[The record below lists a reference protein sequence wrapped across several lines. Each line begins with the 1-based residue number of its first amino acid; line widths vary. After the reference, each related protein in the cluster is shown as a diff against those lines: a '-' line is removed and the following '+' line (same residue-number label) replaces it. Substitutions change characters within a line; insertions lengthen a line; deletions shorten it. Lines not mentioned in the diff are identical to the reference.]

1 MTSTEF
7 RSVVDRYLADGPATA
22 AVTDPGQAG
31 RPSTPPTGASAL
43 DIAVVGM
50 AGRFPGADGVG
61 QFWDNLAAG
70 RKCVGELPRE
80 ILGEDARGYRWGGV
94 IADRDC
100 FDPEFFGIDP
110 READSMNLHQ
120 RLLLQEAWHALEDA
134 GIDPYSLSGSDTGM
148 FVGAEPA
155 GYLHESF
162 TGASDALV
170 AARLSYILDWHGPAL
185 VVNTACSSS
194 IVAIHLACQSLL
206 IGECGVA
213 LAAGT
218 NVGLGPGPLGLLADM
233 GVLSPSGECR
243 TFDNS
248 ANGTV
253 FAEGV
258 AVLVLKRLAD
268 AEAAGDDIR
277 GIIRATGVNHD
288 GASNGLTAPNGL
300 AQEKLIDAVYRRYG
314 IDASRI
320 GYVEAH
326 GTGTTL
332 GDPVEAG
339 ALVRA
344 LGRHR
349 PNPAGCVL
357 GSAKAHIGHTG
368 AAAGAIGLVKVL
380 LSMRN
385 ERFTGMP
392 TFRTLNPMIKLDG
405 SGITIDAVGRPWAAT
420 PGAPRLAAVNSMG
433 HSGTNAHLVV
443 EEYLPR
449 PRTAVPVSGP
459 VAVPLSARDRERLG
473 VLAGELADHLDRV
486 SSAQADTGQ
495 DVVRRLVADLLGI
508 APTDIDGHRDLE
520 SHGAE
525 PHQLARLAILLTG
538 QTGQEVTVDTLYE
551 APSVDGLV
559 ASLAP
564 AAPAGGQQ
572 PGREPPTLADVALT
586 LQRGRAALDERAV
599 VVAGSMPEL
608 VAALRALAAG
618 RATPDTVTG
627 RARAGEPRAAGG
639 SLRDAA
645 GAWCRGAEVDWPS
658 SGGRRVS
665 LPGYPFA
672 RNRHGR
678 DRLAPR
684 RSAPAVSAPAPAPV
698 PAVAAAPAR
707 VAEPPRVV
715 PPPVP
720 EPPRVAPPPVPTEPP
735 ASAGPGGLSE
745 EVAAWLAGVIASEVG
760 IDPAAIDRWE
770 RFDAFGVD
778 SVVRTRVNHHL
789 ADRFPS
795 ASRTLLF
802 EFTTIDEVADLLVT
816 DFPADCRSA
825 LRASD
830 PAPAAPAS
838 AASTPVTPVAAAP
851 SPVAVASAGGG
862 GDVVGWL
869 SGVVADEAGIDPAG
883 VDAWQSWDAFG
894 IDSVVR
900 TRVNHR
906 IAEAFPDASRTLLFE
921 FGTVAEVAQSLAAD
935 FPDESGVLAAA
946 PAAASVTAV
955 AAVPSPV
962 AVASAGGGGDVV
974 GWLSGV
980 VADEAGI
987 DPAGVDAWQSWD
999 AFGIDSVVRTR
1010 VNHRIAEAFP
1020 DASRT
1025 LLFEFGTVAEVAQS
1039 LAADFPEESRVLSAP
1054 AVGAL
1059 DGTAHHAAPMPD
1071 WPVAPTWMAPFPA
1084 REVGFSASR
1093 VLLDPDAD
1101 PDDTELVRELQAELL
1116 DVLLCGEDLDRVGG
1130 LIDLHG
1136 VQGAAGMRLAARHR
1150 GLRVHVRAADPA
1162 HAEAAVR
1169 AGKEHG
1175 LDARVTVAY
1184 SDAVPV
1190 DSPHEVALGIE
1201 GSHLVADK
1209 AGYLAGIATALPEGG
1224 RLLLA
1229 EFLAVGAEVA
1239 DQRIGVWMPSRERWA
1254 DLLADG
1260 GFVLDEA
1267 VDASARV
1274 GHFLADF
1281 DVDQNT
1287 AALDPVDRGRW
1298 RFRADLAVP
1307 LERGTAA
1314 YLVLRLRKDTS
1325 TDPAVRRAGN
1335 RARIAAATAYAE
1347 AVTRR

>member
-7 RSVVDRYLADGPATA
+7 RSVVDRYLTGGPA
-22 AVTDPGQAG
+22 AG
-31 RPSTPPTGASAL
+31 GTPPPAGTSTL

-50 AGRFPGADGVG
+50 AGRFPGADDIRA
-61 QFWDNLAAG
+61 FWDNLAAG
-70 RKCVGELPRE
+70 RKCVGELPKE

-94 IADRDC
+94 ISGRDE
-100 FDPEFFGIDP
+100 FDPGFFGIDA

-120 RLLLQEAWHALEDA
+120 RLLLQEAWHAMEDA
-134 GIDPYSLSGSDTGM
+134 GIDPVALSGSDTGM

-170 AARLSYILDWHGPAL
+170 AARLSYFLDWHGPAL

-194 IVAIHLACQSLL
+194 IVAIHLACQSLVN
-206 IGECGVA
+206 GECGVA

-218 NVGLGPGPLGLLADM
+218 NVGLGQEPLNLLAGM
-233 GVLSPSGECR
+233 GALSPSGECR

-277 GIIRATGVNHD
+277 GVIRATGVNHD
-288 GASNGLTAPNGL
+288 GASNGITAPNGL
-300 AQEKLIDAVYRRYG
+300 AQEKLIENVYRRFG

-326 GTGTTL
+326 GTGTAL

-344 LGRHR
+344 FGRFR
-349 PNPAGCVL
+349 PHPDGCVL

-385 ERFTGMP
+385 ERFAGLP

-405 SGITIDAVGRPWAAT
+405 SGFTIDAVGRPWPAT
-420 PGAPRLAAVNSMG
+420 PGVPRMAAVNSMG

-449 PRTAVPVSGP
+449 PRTAAQFPGP

-486 SSAQADTGQ
+486 CSAHAETGQ
-495 DVVRRLVADLLGI
+495 DVLRRLIADLLGI
-508 APTDIDGHRDLE
+508 APDGIQGDRDLE
-520 SHGAE
+520 SQGAE
-525 PHQLARLAILLTG
+525 PHQLARLAMLLTK
-538 QTGQEVTVDTLYE
+538 QTGQQVTVDTLYD
-551 APSVDGLV
+551 APSVDSLV
-559 ASLAP
+559 TSLAP
-564 AAPAGGQQ
+564 AAPAAGQ
-572 PGREPPTLADVALT
+572 PPRWEPPTVADVALT
-586 LQRGRAALDERAV
+586 LQQGRTALDERAV
-599 VVAGSMPEL
+599 VVAGSVSEL
-608 VAALRALAAG
+608 VTALRALAAG
-618 RATPDTVTG
+618 RPTNETVTG
-627 RARAGEPRAAGG
+627 RAGAGASPATGG
-639 SLRDAA
+639 SPLEVAR
-645 GAWCRGAEVDWPS
+645 AWCQGAEVGWPAT
-658 SGGRRVS
+658 GGRRVS

-672 RNRHGR
+672 RARHGK

-684 RSAPAVSAPAPAPV
+684 TSTPAPAPV
-698 PAVAAAPAR
+698 PAPR
-707 VAEPPRVV
+707 VTEPPRLA
-715 PPPVP
+715 PPAAP
-720 EPPRVAPPPVPTEPP
+720 EPQAQQVQT
-735 ASAGPGGLSE
+735 SAGPGGLRE
-745 EVAAWLAGVIASEVG
+745 DVAAWLAGVIAEEVG

-802 EFTTIDEVADLLVT
+802 EFATIDEVAELLTT

-825 LRASD
+825 LRA
-830 PAPAAPAS
+830 PGATPAPQAPAADPG
-838 AASTPVTPVAAAP
+838 PAAP
-851 SPVAVASAGGG
+851 ETDD
-862 GDVVGWL
+862 GDVAGWL
-869 SGVVADEAGIDPAG
+869 SCVVADEAGIDVAG
-883 VDAWQSWDAFG
+883 VDPWRSWDAFG

-921 FGTVAEVAQSLAAD
+921 FGTVGEVAQSLSAD
-935 FPDESGVLAAA
+935 FPELSRTVSGAPAPVAAA
-946 PAAASVTAV
+946 PVS
-955 AAVPSPV
+955 
-962 AVASAGGGGDVV
+962 GGTDVV

-987 DPAGVDAWQSWD
+987 DVAGVDPWRSWD

-1025 LLFEFGTVAEVAQS
+1025 LLFEFGTVGEVAQS
-1039 LAADFPEESRVLSAP
+1039 LSADFPELSQAVSGTGPLTTAVATPSAP
-1054 AVGAL
+1054 V
-1059 DGTAHHAAPMPD
+1059 PE
-1071 WPVAPTWMAPFPA
+1071 WPTAPTWVAPFPA
-1084 REVGFSASR
+1084 REVGFSASG

-1101 PDDTELVRELQAELL
+1101 PEDTELVRERQAELL
-1116 DVLLCGEDLDRVGG
+1116 DVLLRGEDLDRVGG

-1136 VQGAAGMRLAARHR
+1136 GQGAAGLRLAARHR

-1162 HAEAAVR
+1162 QADVAIRAA
-1169 AGKEHG
+1169 KEHG
-1175 LDARVTVAY
+1175 LDARVTVAH
-1184 SDAVPV
+1184 SDAVTV
-1190 DSPHEVALGIE
+1190 ESPHEVALGIE
-1201 GSHLVADK
+1201 GSHLVGQK
-1209 AGYLAGIATALPEGG
+1209 SGYLAGIATALPEGG

-1229 EFLAVGAEVA
+1229 EFLATTAEVA
-1239 DQRIGVWMPSRERWA
+1239 DQRTGIVMPTRESWA
-1254 DLLADG
+1254 DLLADT

-1267 VDASARV
+1267 VDASAQA

-1281 DVDQNT
+1281 DVDQHT
-1287 AALDPVDRGRW
+1287 AALAPEARGRW
-1298 RFRADLAVP
+1298 RFHTDLAVP
-1307 LERGTAA
+1307 LERGAAA
-1314 YLVLRLRKDTS
+1314 YLLLRLRKDTA
-1325 TDPAVRRAGN
+1325 TPAAGRRETN
-1335 RARIAAATAYAE
+1335 RARIAAATPYTE